1 MRRTFTY
8 ADGTCHF
15 PFSGALLMTTV
26 HAQARRAFMKNMAV
40 AAVSTTLPAINFAQ
54 GSPTAEHQFAPQSGT
69 WRSFEVTTRVDIL
82 KPQGV
87 TRVWLPIP
95 SVNTGWQQSL
105 DNAFSSNGK
114 TQMSSDGRYGARMLY
129 AEFAADEA
137 KPFVELTSHIQ
148 TQNRSVDWTG
158 KQAASEDPTTLAY
171 WTQATRLLPT
181 DGIVRKTALQ
191 AIRGARTD
199 VEKAQKLYDWIVVNT
214 FREPKVQG
222 CGEGDIQTMLETGNL
237 SGKCADLNAL
247 FVGLCRSVGLPARD
261 VYGVRLAPSAFGY
274 KQLGANSA
282 SLQGAQHC
290 RAEVYL
296 KQHGWVAMDPAD
308 VTKVMR
314 MEAPEWIKS
323 SSNALVA
330 PVNKALF
337 GSWEGNWMAYN
348 MAHDVTLPHASGPAL
363 GFLMY
368 PIAEDASGRLNS
380 YAPDDFK
387 YKISAREIKA

>member
-1 MRRTFTY
+1 
-8 ADGTCHF
+8 
-15 PFSGALLMTTV
+15 
-26 HAQARRAFMKNMAV
+26 MKNMV
-40 AAVSTTLPAINFAQ
+40 AAAAAASLPAITFAQ
-54 GSPTAEHQFAPQSGT
+54 NSPAAEHKFAPQAGT
-69 WRSFEVTTRVDIL
+69 WRSFEVTTRVNIL

-87 TRVWLPIP
+87 TRLWLPIP
-95 SVNTGWQQSL
+95 SVNTDWQKSL
-105 DNAFSSNGK
+105 GSVYSSNGK
-114 TQMSSDGRYGARMLY
+114 TQITSDGRYGAQMLY
-129 AEFAADEA
+129 VEFAENEA
-137 KPFVELTSHIQ
+137 KPFVELTCQVQ
-148 TQNRSVDWTG
+148 TQNRSVDWAHP
-158 KQAASEDPTTLAY
+158 QAASEDPAALRY
-171 WTQATRLLPT
+171 WTQPTHLLPT

-199 VEKAQKLYDWIVVNT
+199 VEKAQKLYDWVVVNT

-222 CGEGDIQTMLETGNL
+222 CGEGEIQTMLETGNL
-237 SGKCADLNAL
+237 GGKCADLNAL

-261 VYGVRLAPSAFGY
+261 VYGIRLAPSAFGY
-274 KQLGANSA
+274 KQLGGNPA

-296 KQHGWVAMDPAD
+296 KHFGWVAMDPAD

-314 MEAPEWIKS
+314 QETPEWIKS
-323 SSNALVA
+323 PNNALVT

-348 MAHDVTLPHASGPAL
+348 TAHDVTLPHATGSRL

-368 PIAEDASGRLNS
+368 PIAETAAGRLDS

-387 YKISAREIKA
+387 YQISAREIAA